1 MTSKGWQ
8 VEDIS
13 DVEIIAPNFKQRLSG
28 VTSTIIQLIP
38 VQRAL
43 GQKVA
48 ALGPGLP
55 ASLPHIGY
63 SDLLSLWCRP
73 KNRALRVWH
82 ARRNIEMLPAILH
95 ARYLEDEA
103 EDRLHIRLAAQA
115 FRLDEIPRLAG
126 WMR

>member
-1 MTSKGWQ
+1 M
-8 VEDIS
+8 EDIS

-63 SDLLSLWCRP
+63 PALLNLWRRP
-73 KNRALRVWH
+73 KTRALRVWH
-82 ARRNIEMLPAILH
+82 ARRNIEMLPAIFLRDILRMKLKIVFTS
-95 ARYLEDEA
+95 ASQSA
-103 EDRLHIRLAAQA
+103 N
-115 FRLDEIPRLAG
+115 IPAG
-126 WMR
+126 PNSWSGGWTR